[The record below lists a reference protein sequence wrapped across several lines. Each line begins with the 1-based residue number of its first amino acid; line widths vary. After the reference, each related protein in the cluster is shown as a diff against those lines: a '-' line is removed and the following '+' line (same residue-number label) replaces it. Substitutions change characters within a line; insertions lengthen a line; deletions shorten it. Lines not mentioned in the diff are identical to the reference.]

1 MAKQA
6 QTDADNNTVS
16 EDDAAEK
23 RIALVQTLVDM
34 DAKARANGFTIAEL
48 LVATAQHQYGVNIRL
63 PAATGEED
71 AA

>member
-6 QTDADNNTVS
+6 QTDTDNNAVS

-34 DAKARANGFTIAEL
+34 DAIARANGFSIAEL
-48 LVATAQHQYGVNIRL
+48 LVAAAQHQYGVNIRL
-63 PAATGEED
+63 PSAVAEEG
-71 AA
+71 